1 MGRVCL
7 GRESSGH
14 PSKTTANCFGRF
26 SGCLVGA
33 RVRGAC
39 SGRSAHATVEAQNK
53 AINLGRGW
61 VRRSGR
67 RGERNHYER
76 VGADSVAPCHD
87 TITGRQSHR
96 GTESIAIAGQSAAKQ
111 TLTKDSCGSTS
122 DIALSIRH
130 EPYDRT

>member
-39 SGRSAHATVEAQNK
+39 SGRSAHATVEAQSK
-53 AINLGRGW
+53 AINLGRRW

-67 RGERNHYER
+67 NGERNYSKR

-96 GTESIAIAGQSAAKQ
+96 GTESIALPVRVQQSRRLPRTAAGRSETNDGEWPAHWQ
-111 TLTKDSCGSTS
+111 
-122 DIALSIRH
+122 
-130 EPYDRT
+130 

>member
-33 RVRGAC
+33 RVRRAC

-53 AINLGRGW
+53 AINLGRSW

-67 RGERNHYER
+67 RGERDYSER
-76 VGADSVAPCHD
+76 VGAHGVAAGRD
-87 TITGRQSHR
+87 IVAARQSHR
-96 GTESIAIAGQSAAKQ
+96 GTESIGIAG
-111 TLTKDSCGSTS
+111 
-122 DIALSIRH
+122 
-130 EPYDRT
+130 